1 MHNAIGFFVVHFVLV
16 VVKSVLHNL
25 VKWSTE
31 FMHQVYQFTLGIVFS
46 LLLQPLGSI
55 AVFGAGAPT
64 KIIIGYAAMN
74 ARVSPLWIT
83 EEQGILAKYGLQ
95 AEQVY
100 LRGAP
105 TLVAGMASGDIHFGR
120 SGGSATLAAVAA
132 GHDFKIIASF
142 SSRNTY
148 DLVARPTIK
157 RAEELRGKKIAL
169 TSIGGSSWMGVMLW
183 LEHFGLDA
191 QRDNIL
197 LQAVGDQIIQMQAVE
212 SGLSD
217 AAALDGVFSKRLRQ
231 KGFTLLGEYSEQKQG
246 IVGQAMV
253 VPQAFLTRHPDI
265 VENYLKA
272 EIEALAFALAP
283 KNKPAVLK
291 TLMKRLKTDAAG
303 AEEGYQDLLRG
314 VDRKPF
320 PSIEG
325 MRNIQRMLKPR
336 SPKIGEIKTEDVID
350 ARIMRKLDES
360 GFIDRAYAAQGVTL
374 K

>member
-1 MHNAIGFFVVHFVLV
+1 MDQIRR
-16 VVKSVLHNL
+16 
-25 VKWSTE
+25 
-31 FMHQVYQFTLGIVFS
+31 FTLSIVLS
-46 LLLQPLGSI
+46 LLLQPLWLPF
-55 AVFGAGAPT
+55 VFGAAAPT

-74 ARVSPLWIT
+74 ARVAPLWIT

-212 SGLSD
+212 SGVSD

-283 KNKPAVLK
+283 KNKPSVLK

-320 PSIEG
+320 PSTEG

-336 SPKIGEIKTEDVID
+336 SPKIGEIKTEDVVD

-360 GFIDRAYAAQGVTL
+360 GFIDRAYAAQGVSL